1 MHTFRKGH
9 RVTVISHHPWIANR
23 YGVIKAVEPAE
34 GNRFLV
40 KFDED
45 ELRTRHDEDGDA
57 VLLLGDRDLV
67 PAEDSG
73 SLAA

>member
-1 MHTFRKGH
+1 MQTFRKGH
-9 RVTVISHHPWIANR
+9 RVRVASHHPWMANR
-23 YGVIKAVEPAE
+23 YGVIKDVKPAE

-40 KFDED
+40 KFDKE
-45 ELRTRHDEDGDA
+45 ELRTWHDEDGDA